1 MLSTALFNLFLEKI
15 MQETHD
21 HQTSITTGRKP
32 MCNLRFAD
40 DIDLMDGSN
49 GELQDL
55 ANRLV
60 DKVTTYYG
68 MGVSTEKSEI
78 MTNISPNISMNGQKL
93 EKVTSFKC
101 LGETLFQ
108 DGT

>member
-1 MLSTALFNLFLEKI
+1 MHCQLVEFFKTTVGVHQGCLLSSVLFDSFLAKI
-15 MQETHD
+15 MQETLHD
-21 HQTSITTGRKP
+21 HRTSISIGGRP

-60 DKVTTYYG
+60 DKVTAYLKE
-68 MGVSTEKSEI
+68 VSTEKARS
-78 MTNISPNISMNGQKL
+78 
-93 EKVTSFKC
+93 
-101 LGETLFQ
+101 
-108 DGT
+108 